1 MGHYHSKRYIRNA
14 VCRRSFAHYLSRLGY
29 YSLNL
34 GEVFLTQ
41 RRHRLVVWQIVSKIW
56 HCICNDCSCWV
67 PHYFKIHLGCFLQIY
82 SNALTRNARVLKWQ
96 NHAKGNGN
104 SMKGFKRNNQLLS
117 LCGLNCG
124 LCPMMINKYCPGCG
138 GGEGNQSC
146 KIARCSMEH
155 GTTDYCFQC
164 ADYPSEKCNHID
176 DFDSFITHY
185 NQKANLEKASHIG
198 INNYNKEQKEK
209 IRILNFLLSNY
220 NDGRKKI
227 LFFVAVNLMDLNDL
241 RELLAQIEHCPE
253 LVGLTLKDQSSFVAQ
268 RIKKIAD
275 NRGIKLSLR
284 KKKKCDDFS
293 R

>member
-1 MGHYHSKRYIRNA
+1 
-14 VCRRSFAHYLSRLGY
+14 
-29 YSLNL
+29 
-34 GEVFLTQ
+34 
-41 RRHRLVVWQIVSKIW
+41 
-56 HCICNDCSCWV
+56 
-67 PHYFKIHLGCFLQIY
+67 
-82 SNALTRNARVLKWQ
+82 
-96 NHAKGNGN
+96 
-104 SMKGFKRNNQLLS
+104 MKGFKRNNQLLS

-146 KIARCSMEH
+146 KIARCGMEH

-164 ADYPSEKCNHID
+164 AYYPCEKYNHID

-220 NDGRKKI
+220 NDGRKKT
-227 LFFVAVNLMDLNDL
+227 FFLVAVNLMDLNDL